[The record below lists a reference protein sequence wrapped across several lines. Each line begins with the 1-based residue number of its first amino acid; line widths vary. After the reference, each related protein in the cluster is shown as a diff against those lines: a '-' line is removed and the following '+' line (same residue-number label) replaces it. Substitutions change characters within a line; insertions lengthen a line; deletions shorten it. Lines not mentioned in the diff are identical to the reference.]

1 MVLDVVVGQPLQI
14 VDTLK
19 YKTDGNVP
27 AKAILTGDEQSPGI
41 LLKLILFED
50 QFTIVEV
57 QHPVLLKYNKN
68 SFGEGVFI
76 TVFNTGVLQDFVDV
90 GVGVGVTK
98 QGFIVGV
105 GVGVGVGFTT
115 LHGFIPVQ
123 VLQSL

>member
-27 AKAILTGDEQSPGI
+27 AIVILTGDEQSPEI
-41 LLKLILFED
+41 LSKLMLFED

-68 SFGEGVFI
+68 WFGEGVFI
-76 TVFNTGVLQDFVDV
+76 TVFNTGVLHNFVGV

-115 LHGFIPVQ
+115 LQGFIPVQ